1 MQAMDLLAI
10 AKAERA
16 RLDKVIA
23 LLEAGAPTT
32 TPSTPK
38 AKGKTKANATRRG
51 YWTPARR
58 KAMSVKI
65 KALQAKKKKPEAHGK
80 GQAAKKA

>member
-1 MQAMDLLAI
+1 MDLLAI

-23 LLEAGAPTT
+23 LLEADAAT
-32 TPSTPK
+32 STPAK
-38 AKGKTKANATRRG
+38 AKTKGNLASRE

-58 KAMSVKI
+58 KAMSRKM
-65 KALQAKKKKPEAHGK
+65 KALAAKKKKAEG
-80 GQAAKKA
+80 GAKA